1 MSQRFCRLRET
12 TLELTD
18 NFRAYA
24 MDIIGYAASARVVP
38 IGDILARPQ
47 RVDFQTAGRAA
58 VRTDWPRRWDPASS
72 RLRTSPTFYWRGLPV
87 IDGEAVDGRTKWLVD
102 EYGIPVAHLTLKD
115 DPNASRYDMCL
126 GKRYQPM
133 TKVLTTLRVKL
144 VKFVPG
150 KGEPLL
156 AEVDDPHNGGKTAS
170 AATECGGRG
179 QLCFISALC

>member
-18 NFRAYA
+18 NFRASSLSST
-24 MDIIGYAASARVVP
+24 IFQQSARVVP